1 MNNSIW
7 SILFFLG
14 LCFIFLH
21 CNPPEPPAGPYFGN
35 GVHNGW
41 ADQSSIL
48 VWTRLTRNPEGNI
61 DGEQFLVHSK
71 EELKLLDEKG
81 NIKDIHHA
89 QIPEGLTLEQML
101 GACPGKSIWGKEQKE
116 WLFQTMQQSDATFK
130 VLISNDPI
138 LGPDRKNKK
147 DNYSNS
153 NWKYEGDEIRSFLN
167 ESGNVFIC
175 NGDRHWQYVTHYE
188 GTNLCEFSCS
198 VGSDIHAGGW
208 SAKDKRPNH
217 RFLRILGGCLN
228 LEVGERDGT
237 PFITFKYYD
246 VNGNVLHVEEFGT

>member
-1 MNNSIW
+1 MKNSIW
-7 SILFFLG
+7 SIFFFLG

-41 ADQSSIL
+41 ADQSSIV
-48 VWTRLTRNPEGNI
+48 VWTRSTRNPEGNI
-61 DGEQFLVHSK
+61 DGEQFLVPSK
-71 EELKLLDEKG
+71 EELKLLDENG

-167 ESGNVFIC
+167 ESGM
-175 NGDRHWQYVTHYE
+175 
-188 GTNLCEFSCS
+188 
-198 VGSDIHAGGW
+198 
-208 SAKDKRPNH
+208 
-217 RFLRILGGCLN
+217 FLFATEIA
-228 LEVGERDGT
+228 
-237 PFITFKYYD
+237 I
-246 VNGNVLHVEEFGT
+246 GNM